1 MAPLWFSRMHGLRT
15 LRETFFQKS
24 WTFELKQTFFAEIFW
39 GIWGIFVQT
48 FSTHV
53 GTLSFLSMFSNIQP
67 FISTKKNY
75 PTPKHLF
82 GSKIW
87 ILAPKNLR
95 FGLCVSVVSA
105 QMHWKKKPMQFIS
118 AIEYCKVTTLHR
130 RHIIWNN
137 VRQKCGLWILNEMIK
152 RKYAESMK
160 RILGVVWESI
170 QPNLSGLAVLFIRLP
185 QFFPYF
191 QHFLEIIWLKS
202 HKPQLPPYFWR
213 ILFHRW
219 CGLVFGPKEKFKIG
233 LRSSGLLF
241 TWHCLL
247 VRIILRGQNWMEN
260 WKGLVTGGG

>member
-1 MAPLWFSRMHGLRT
+1 MDYGHSERL
-15 LRETFFQKS
+15 FFQKS

-137 VRQKCGLWILNEMIK
+137 VRQKCGLWIHNEMINISTG
-152 RKYAESMK
+152 RK
-160 RILGVVWESI
+160 
-170 QPNLSGLAVLFIRLP
+170 SGLASNALFILP
-185 QFFPYF
+185 GFFL
-191 QHFLEIIWLKS
+191 HFSLELSYGYLW
-202 HKPQLPPYFWR
+202 FEWN
-213 ILFHRW
+213 
-219 CGLVFGPKEKFKIG
+219 GKFPLG
-233 LRSSGLLF
+233 R
-241 TWHCLL
+241 
-247 VRIILRGQNWMEN
+247 
-260 WKGLVTGGG
+260 

>member
-1 MAPLWFSRMHGLRT
+1 MDYGHSERL
-15 LRETFFQKS
+15 FFQKS

-118 AIEYCKVTTLHR
+118 VIV
-130 RHIIWNN
+130 
-137 VRQKCGLWILNEMIK
+137 
-152 RKYAESMK
+152 
-160 RILGVVWESI
+160 
-170 QPNLSGLAVLFIRLP
+170 
-185 QFFPYF
+185 
-191 QHFLEIIWLKS
+191 
-202 HKPQLPPYFWR
+202 
-213 ILFHRW
+213 
-219 CGLVFGPKEKFKIG
+219 
-233 LRSSGLLF
+233 GLLS
-241 TWHCLL
+241 TVKWQLC
-247 VRIILRGQNWMEN
+247 I
-260 WKGLVTGGG
+260 GGTLSEIMCVKNVDCGSIMKWLTYRLGERAAWRPTHFSYYQVFSCIFH